1 MRKHLSERR
10 MDQRVRVAFRQQPAQ
25 CTEVGHPIGRMR
37 NVEEGGRRE
46 FEPLDRIGAEMLI
59 EPGAPSSGH
68 AIAGLQDRAQAPA
81 CSAIDQAEMTSMLA
95 GHQFENGI
103 RLPMAARPEHD
114 PFIAPLHR
122 ALIPGE
128 FQSHF
133 AVAFRIV
140 APAFADFHEQ
150 EEVYRLLAN
159 FRDLAPRLRANGL
172 DGPTTLSQDY
182 FSLAVALDEDGLFN
196 SNRPVLEFLPLSR
209 FHRRLIWQLLVK
221 AQIELFARDLSR
233 ELAQGR
239 VGDLIF
245 RIKPWSG

>member
-1 MRKHLSERR
+1 MRKHLRERR

-25 CTEVGHPIGRMR
+25 CTEVGDAVDRVRDG
-37 NVEEGGRRE
+37 EEGGRRE
-46 FEPLDRIGAEMLI
+46 FEPFDRIGAEMLI
-59 EPGAPSSGH
+59 ESGAPGSGH
-68 AIAGLQDRAQAPA
+68 AIAGLQDRSQAPA
-81 CSAIDQAEMTSMLA
+81 GSAIDQAEMPSMLA

-103 RLPMAARPEHD
+103 RLPMAAHPEHD

-133 AVAFRIV
+133 AVPFRIV
-140 APAFADFHEQ
+140 APTLAVFYEQ

-196 SNRPVLEFLPLSR
+196 SNR
-209 FHRRLIWQLLVK
+209 
-221 AQIELFARDLSR
+221 
-233 ELAQGR
+233 
-239 VGDLIF
+239 
-245 RIKPWSG
+245 